1 MKNNYEDDN
10 INTVIS
16 CDLPAL
22 IIEIITTERGMW
34 QAVICD

>member
-10 INTVIS
+10 INTVIE

-22 IIEIITTERGMW
+22 IIEIITTERE
-34 QAVICD
+34 I